1 MLALAAKGIVP
12 PAQAAEALAASTPPE
27 NVAPQLYQQAVALRK
42 RVAWS
47 DLRKGVILS
56 MIGLAFLL
64 YGITADGEPSW
75 VGLILLFVGI
85 GYIVLW
91 WLEGRHLTQVS
102 AARPADGAPT
112 SSSGG

>member
-1 MLALAAKGIVP
+1 
-12 PAQAAEALAASTPPE
+12 
-27 NVAPQLYQQAVALRK
+27 
-42 RVAWS
+42 
-47 DLRKGVILS
+47 VILS

-102 AARPADGAPT
+102 ATRPANGAPT